1 MMGTEG
7 GTKNLRYDASL
18 GHFGRWKARVCAA
31 SVSSVVAK
39 TEDRPAKAQRALA
52 KFADIWTIFIPI
64 ASGLQREVCGSRL
77 GAGQDSY
84 RYGGYMQHT
93 SAYGPMLTPAPASST
108 SLLASVSWGRSFS
121 TLSCSGRSCG
131 LSPADDIHALA

>member
-52 KFADIWTIFIPI
+52 KFARTFGRYLFQLHPGY
-64 ASGLQREVCGSRL
+64 SGKCA
-77 GAGQDSY
+77 GAG
-84 RYGGYMQHT
+84 
-93 SAYGPMLTPAPASST
+93 
-108 SLLASVSWGRSFS
+108 
-121 TLSCSGRSCG
+121 
-131 LSPADDIHALA
+131 